1 MKVKTIFDLSADE
14 ALDFLMQNDRYV
26 TTEMPEYL
34 NFDPVLAF
42 AREHIADTSIDK
54 CLKDINPENHFAG
67 FLIVNAVK
75 LTFLEPFGNDLFFGC
90 HVQVELILVESV
102 IDFRQKDICQCVRK
116 RRRSTRI
123 SVIVAKCADEFRN
136 LRVLDLVNITSTIN
150 QA

>member
-54 CLKDINPENHFAG
+54 CLKDINPENMSDANYDIMLNKDG
-67 FLIVNAVK
+67 RYAVRM
-75 LTFLEPFGNDLFFGC
+75 PP
-90 HVQVELILVESV
+90 
-102 IDFRQKDICQCVRK
+102 
-116 RRRSTRI
+116 
-123 SVIVAKCADEFRN
+123 A
-136 LRVLDLVNITSTIN
+136 
-150 QA
+150 